1 LINKGSAS
9 ASEIV
14 SGALKDYEKATIV
27 GEKSFGKGSVQ
38 DYNEFSDGSALKLT
52 IALWL
57 TPKGTSING
66 QGIEPNV
73 TVTVTEE
80 DAKAGK
86 DPQLEKAKELL
97 R

>member
-1 LINKGSAS
+1 M
-9 ASEIV
+9 
-14 SGALKDYEKATIV
+14 
-27 GEKSFGKGSVQ
+27 Q

-73 TVTVTEE
+73 IVPFTEQ
-80 DAKAGK
+80 DAKDGK
-86 DPQLEKAKELL
+86 DPQLDKAKELL
-97 R
+97 K